1 MSAPKVY
8 GGNYPYAIFVGKKK
22 GSNNDMIFVK
32 WVGSQG
38 RCRHSAEFEDL
49 AQRMMDAKQM
59 KTVDERIV
67 KVANMDIFIAFRKE
81 KNLDMVYFIFAPVA
95 YNKSVM
101 RKLLRL
107 VDENFKTA
115 LTECKLDKPEL
126 EQQGPG
132 TLNSKSIIKN
142 HVMDAVDKYEE
153 GVPLSEQILAQLD
166 KNKALLAGNIDSVQA
181 RNESLEEQ
189 VKLSESLLDLA
200 SQFKDKAGA
209 IKQLMYMKR
218 LKMMILLVF
227 TSCGLLAMIAW
238 KMGAF
243 E

>member
-1 MSAPKVY
+1 MGDCRGRDTMSAPKSY
-8 GGNYPYAIFVGKKK
+8 GGNYPYAVFVGKKK
-22 GSNNDMIFVK
+22 GSSNDMIFVK
-32 WVGSQG
+32 WIGSQG

-67 KVANMDIFIAFRKE
+67 KVE
-81 KNLDMVYFIFAPVA
+81 NLDMVYFIFAPVA

-115 LTECKLDKPEL
+115 LNECKLEKPEL

-142 HVMDAVDKYEE
+142 AVMEAVDKYEE
-153 GVPLSEQILAQLD
+153 GVPLS
-166 KNKALLAGNIDSVQA
+166 G
-181 RNESLEEQ
+181 
-189 VKLSESLLDLA
+189 
-200 SQFKDKAGA
+200 
-209 IKQLMYMKR
+209 
-218 LKMMILLVF
+218 
-227 TSCGLLAMIAW
+227 
-238 KMGAF
+238 
-243 E
+243 